1 MSPAASPRASAEQTA
16 PRRRAAPLSARW
28 LAGRW
33 LAAGGAVVLAAV
45 VGVALVLQSGAAPA
59 CAAPPTGGTVH
70 RGKATFY
77 DAQGPGNC
85 SFAAP
90 ADGLF
95 VALGPA
101 EYDGAAACGGY
112 LDVTGPKGTVRVKI
126 TDQCPECAP
135 GHLDLSRAAFTR
147 IADPVQGI
155 VPVTYRAA
163 VHAPVPGP
171 LTFRI
176 KEGSS
181 AYWFA
186 VLVDNHADPLRS
198 VEVRGPGGAWQRPVR
213 QDYNYWVADGGLGP
227 GPFSIRVTDVYG
239 RRATA
244 TGITMSPGRIQRSDV
259 RMSGAAAPAQP
270 GERSARRPASSARPP
285 ASTRRP
291 ASSPTPGVRKAGPPA
306 GQPATAGGR
315 PSTAGG
321 EAAPTVEAGTTP
333 LALAAGGDA
342 CR

>member
-1 MSPAASPRASAEQTA
+1 MSAEQTA
-16 PRRRAAPLSARW
+16 SRRRPAPVSA
-28 LAGRW
+28 RW

-45 VGVALVLQSGAAPA
+45 VGVALVLQAGAAPA

-85 SFAAP
+85 SYAAP

-135 GHLDLSRAAFTR
+135 GHIDLSRAAFTR

-198 VEVRGPGGAWQRPVR
+198 VEVRGPGGAWHRPVR

-227 GPFSIRVTDVYG
+227 GPYGIRVTDVYG

-244 TGITMSPGRIQRSDV
+244 TGITMSPGRTQRSDV
-259 RMSGAAAPAQP
+259 RMSGTGAAPAQP
-270 GERSARRPASSARPP
+270 GERSARRPASSGGPAAAARRSPSGP
-285 ASTRRP
+285 AA
-291 ASSPTPGVRKAGPPA
+291 ASVPGKAGTPA
-306 GQPATAGGR
+306 GR

-321 EAAPTVEAGTTP
+321 KAAPTVEAGTTP